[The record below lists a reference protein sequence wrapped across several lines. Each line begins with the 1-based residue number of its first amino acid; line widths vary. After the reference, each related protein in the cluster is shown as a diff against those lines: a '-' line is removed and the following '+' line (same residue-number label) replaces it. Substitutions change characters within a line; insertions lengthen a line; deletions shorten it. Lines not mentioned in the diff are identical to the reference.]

1 MAAILANE
9 KLKRFFIVCPVG
21 FEKMLVQEMR
31 EVWPLLLGKNA
42 QAQTSDFPELKILKG
57 GVEFETEDFLG
68 FQLNFFLKIPS
79 RILLRLAEFKARDFP
94 KLHDKVKRISWQE
107 YFHTSAIEFKVA
119 AGGSR
124 LNNEK
129 RLEETLRKTLAD
141 ILPKSK
147 TGEIEGQIY
156 LRMQDDLCTLS
167 LDTSGEHLHKRG
179 WSPLKGEAPLRETIA
194 VFILRTLQNGVN
206 SEKIKDITLLDP
218 MLGSGTFLTEAR
230 AMHSPQF
237 SRPFAFQKFRS
248 CPKLF
253 LSPALAFNYKLPA
266 RPSFKAFRGSDIDQ
280 EMVGVATENFHGL
293 EKDLQKW
300 ERKNFKAAD
309 VKIEQRDVLGDEAP
323 AFEGPLWIV
332 TNPPYGE
339 RLNASTQDGL
349 ADYAE
354 ALVRLKPAKL
364 AFLYPEKSRL
374 RKELVPASYKISAEI
389 PILNGGLKTFLT
401 ILEPRSPS

>member
-1 MAAILANE
+1 M
-9 KLKRFFIVCPVG
+9 KRFFIVCPVG
-21 FEKMLVQEMR
+21 FEKMLADELR
-31 EVWPLLLGKNA
+31 EVWPLLLEKSA
-42 QAQTSDFPELKILKG
+42 QPQGREFPELKMLKG
-57 GVEFETEDFLG
+57 GIEFETEDFLG

-94 KLHDKVKRISWQE
+94 KLHDKIKKIPWQE
-107 YFHTSAIEFKVA
+107 YFHSSAVEFKVA
-119 AGGSR
+119 AAGSR

-141 ILPKSK
+141 ILPPSK
-147 TGEIEGQIY
+147 TGETEGQIY

-179 WSPLKGEAPLRETIA
+179 WGILKGEAPLRETIA
-194 VFILRTLQNGVN
+194 TFILRTLKAGV
-206 SEKIKDITLLDP
+206 SEDVIAEATLLDP

-230 AMHSPQF
+230 AAHAPQF
-237 SRPFAFQKFRS
+237 SRPFAFQKFKS

-253 LSPALAFNYKLPA
+253 LSPQFAFNYKLPVHKG
-266 RPSFKAFRGSDIDQ
+266 FKAYRGADVDQ
-280 EMVGVATENFHGL
+280 EMVEVSRENFMQL
-293 EKDLQKW
+293 EAQIQKW

-309 VKIEQRDVLGDEAP
+309 VKIEQGDIFDTA
-323 AFEGPLWIV
+323 ASAVFGGPLWIV

-339 RLNASTQDGL
+339 RLNAATEDGL

-364 AFLYPEKSRL
+364 VFLYPEKSRL
-374 RKELVPASYKISAEI
+374 RKALVPASYKISAEI

-401 ILEPRSPS
+401 ILEPRASS

>member
-1 MAAILANE
+1 ME
-9 KLKRFFIVCPVG
+9 TKLKRFFIVCPVG
-21 FEKMLVQEMR
+21 FEKMLAQELR
-31 EVWPLLLGKNA
+31 EVWPLLLERNA
-42 QAQTSDFPELKILKG
+42 QPQAHDFPELKMLKG
-57 GVEFETEDFLG
+57 GIEFETEDFLG

-94 KLHDKVKRISWQE
+94 KLHDKIKKIPWQE
-107 YFHTSAIEFKVA
+107 YFHSSAVEFKVA
-119 AGGSR
+119 AAGSR

-141 ILPKSK
+141 ILPAKK
-147 TGEIEGQIY
+147 GGEIEGQIY

-179 WSPLKGEAPLRETIA
+179 WGILKGEAPLRETIA
-194 VFILRTLQNGVN
+194 TFILRTLSHGV
-206 SEKIKDITLLDP
+206 SDETLSQITLFDP
-218 MLGSGTFLTEAR
+218 MVGSGTFLTEAR
-230 AMHSPQF
+230 ASNAPQF
-237 SRPFAFQKFRS
+237 SRPFAFQKFKS

-253 LSPALAFNYKLPA
+253 LSPQFAFNYKIPVKKG
-266 RPSFKAFRGSDIDQ
+266 FKAFRGSDVDQ
-280 EMVGVATENFHGL
+280 EMVEVSTENFRQL
-293 EKDLQKW
+293 ESQLQKW
-300 ERKNFKAAD
+300 ERKNFKSAD
-309 VKIEQRDVLGDEAP
+309 CKILADDVFGAEP
-323 AFEGPLWIV
+323 PITEGPLWIV

-339 RLNASTQDGL
+339 RLNAATEDGL

-374 RKELVPASYKISAEI
+374 RKPLVPASYKISAEI

-401 ILEPRSPS
+401 ILEPKSFS